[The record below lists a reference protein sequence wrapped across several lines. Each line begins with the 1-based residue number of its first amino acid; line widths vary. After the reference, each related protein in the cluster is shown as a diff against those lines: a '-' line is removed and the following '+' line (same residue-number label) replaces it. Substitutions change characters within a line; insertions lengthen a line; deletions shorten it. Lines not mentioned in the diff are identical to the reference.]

1 MKRFFQK
8 WFVGLQIGW
17 VTLAGCH
24 PTQPY
29 FIRERAELAQYLDQ
43 AQRIEIP
50 DLEINPL
57 PEATHTFEPLT
68 LDNQKFEFLDLT
80 LEKCVS
86 LALVN
91 SKLIRTIPG
100 LQRQNV
106 DMAAAILA
114 TPSQQLA
121 SVYDPALVAT
131 STSPQQLAVDQNGN
145 RILPRGTYRANQ
157 VGGVEDALSEF
168 DAQFSA
174 FWSYNNTDRPRNVG
188 AGNIFNPQ
196 NFQAKDSTGQMALS
210 KRIATGG
217 VVTARSQTIY
227 GYNNIPT
234 QSITNP
240 NNFGRAV
247 PSDYTQVIEF
257 QVQHPLMRGRGTAIN
272 RIPVVLA
279 RINEDLS
286 QVDFEERIRNLVRD
300 VEYAYW
306 DLYLAYWNVENARI
320 ARDSAAQA
328 YHFAYEKL
336 QKGSAGAAEAQAKYT
351 FHDFQAQLDASMGGG
366 TVSGADPGLFGRER
380 NLRLLI
386 GWAATD
392 GRLIRPADKP
402 SISLAQFDYYDSL
415 NETLHRS
422 LDLRRQRWL
431 IKQRELELMSAK
443 NSILPSFDA
452 SVIYRY
458 LGVGGSLLDNK
469 GGNGNFPPNPGQAPP
484 SAAEVLLSG
493 DYQEAAFRL
502 DYMPNPVGARRASN
516 DIRNKQLELAKA
528 SAILEEKEIAASH
541 RISQVLGELNT
552 NYTQMTEQ
560 LAALAAADR
569 MVKLFQ
575 KKFDVGDASSEQ
587 IMDLLLRAQQNRA
600 NAGRNYARALTEY
613 NKSIADVHLLKGSLL
628 EYNNITLEEGL
639 WPDKAYWDAHERSRE
654 RGAATYL
661 TNGASRPRVVSQG
674 EYEQHQGMPAGQP
687 QSTEPETV
695 APAPANESKIPMPT
709 PANPAAKP
717 TEAPLQKASSTDKP
731 KFNWGP

>member
-80 LEKCVS
+80 LEQCVS
-86 LALVN
+86 YALVN

-100 LQRQNV
+100 LQRQNI

-145 RILPRGTYRANQ
+145 RLLPRGTHRANQ

-227 GYNNIPT
+227 SYNNIPT

-351 FHDFQAQLDASMGGG
+351 FHDFQAQLDAAMGGG

-687 QSTEPETV
+687 QSTEAVTV

>member
-1 MKRFFQK
+1 MKRIFQK
-8 WFVGLQIGW
+8 WFVGLQIGCLA
-17 VTLAGCH
+17 LAGCH

-29 FIRERAELAQYLDQ
+29 FIRERAELAHYLDQ
-43 AQRIEIP
+43 AQQIEFP
-50 DLEINPL
+50 DLDINPL
-57 PEATHTFEPLT
+57 PEATQSFEPLS
-68 LDNQKFEFLDLT
+68 LDNQKYEFLDLS
-80 LEKCVS
+80 LEQCLS
-86 LALVN
+86 YALVN

-100 LQRQNV
+100 LQRQSI
-106 DMAAAILA
+106 DMAAAILS

-121 SVYDPALVAT
+121 TVYDPAIVAT
-131 STSPQQLAVDQNGN
+131 TTSPQQLVIDQNGN
-145 RILPRGTYRANQ
+145 RVLPRGSSRANQ

-188 AGNIFNPQ
+188 AGNVFNPQ
-196 NFQAKDSTGQMALS
+196 NFQARDSTGQMALS

-227 GYNNIPT
+227 GNNNIPV
-234 QSITNP
+234 QSLNNP
-240 NNFGRAV
+240 SNFGRAV
-247 PSDYTQVIEF
+247 PSDYTQILEF
-257 QVQHPLMRGRGTAIN
+257 QVQHPLLRGRGTAIN

-286 QVDFEERIRNLVRD
+286 LVEFEERLRNLARD

-306 DLYLAYWNVENARI
+306 DLYLGYWNVENARI

-351 FHDFQAQLDASMGGG
+351 YHDFQAQLDAALGGG
-366 TVSGADPGLFGRER
+366 TVQGADPGLFGREQ

-386 GWAATD
+386 GWAASD

-402 SISLAQFDYYDSL
+402 SIGLAQFDFYDSM
-415 NETLHRS
+415 NEMLHRS

-431 IKQRELELMSAK
+431 IKQRELELVSAK
-443 NSILPSFDA
+443 NSILPNVDA

-458 LGVGGSLLDNK
+458 LGVGGSWLDNK

-502 DYMPNPVGARRASN
+502 DFTPNPVGARRAN
-516 DIRNKQLELAKA
+516 ADIRNKQLELAKA
-528 SAILEEKEIAASH
+528 TSILEEKEVAATH
-541 RISQVLGELNT
+541 RISQVLRELNT
-552 NYTQMTEQ
+552 NYAQMTEQ
-560 LAALAAADR
+560 LAALASADR

-575 KKFDVGDASSEQ
+575 KKFDVGDSSSEQ
-587 IMDLLLRAQQNRA
+587 TMDLLLRAQQNRA

-628 EYNNITLEEGL
+628 EYNNIALEEGV

-654 RGAATYL
+654 RGAATYVE
-661 TNGASRPRVVSQG
+661 NGASRPRVISRGELPQIQG
-674 EYEQHQGMPAGQP
+674 TGNAGATATSVRPA
-687 QSTEPETV
+687 TETISPNNKPLEAV
-695 APAPANESKIPMPT
+695 
-709 PANPAAKP
+709 PAAPVETADPK
-717 TEAPLQKASSTDKP
+717 LKKASAEDKP
-731 KFNWGP
+731 KFQWES